1 MQRRV
6 NSEMVAAEMIAT
18 GNGAWQQ
25 ADTRQPILEARE
37 LRKVYGQGAAAVTVL
52 DGVNLKIAAG
62 EMVAIMGPSGT
73 GKSTLLHLLA
83 ALDSPTSGAV
93 YFDSSALE
101 LGRDEAVA
109 EFRNRRIGFVWQR
122 HHLMADFTAAE
133 NVAMPLL
140 MRGCSYSQALATAES
155 WLGEVGLAARAR
167 HRGAELSG
175 GEQQRVAVARALV
188 NDPAVLLADEP
199 TGDLAEQN
207 AFVLM
212 DLIERLHRT
221 HRLTSVLAT
230 HNPVLADRCD
240 RILRL
245 ERGLLHSQ
253 AVSSQAPSS
262 QGEKS

>member
-1 MQRRV
+1 
-6 NSEMVAAEMIAT
+6 MVATEMIAA
-18 GNGAWQQ
+18 GHGPQPQ
-25 ADTRQPILEARE
+25 GGSSGPILEARG
-37 LRKVYGQGAAAVTVL
+37 LRKVYGQGTSAVTVL
-52 DGVNLKIAAG
+52 DGVNLEVAAG
-62 EMVAIMGPSGT
+62 ERVAIMGPSGT

-83 ALDSPTSGAV
+83 ALDRPTSGTV
-93 YFDSSALE
+93 YFGARALE
-101 LGRDEAVA
+101 LGQDEAVA

-140 MRGCSYSQALATAES
+140 MRGCNYDQALETAGR
-155 WLGEVGLAARAR
+155 WLEEVGLAARAQ

-199 TGDLAEQN
+199 TGDLDEQN
-207 AFVLM
+207 AVVLM

-230 HNPVLADRCD
+230 HNPVLASRCD
-240 RILRL
+240 RVLRL
-245 ERGLLHSQ
+245 EHGVLRSN
-253 AVSSQAPSS
+253 AECPQAPSS
-262 QGEKS
+262 LAEGEKS

>member
-1 MQRRV
+1 
-6 NSEMVAAEMIAT
+6 MVAAQTIAT
-18 GNGAWQQ
+18 GFGAGPH
-25 ADTRQPILEARE
+25 ANTRGPILEARE
-37 LRKVYGQGAAAVTVL
+37 LRKTYGQGTTAVTVL
-52 DGVNLKIAAG
+52 DGVNVQIAAG
-62 EMVAIMGPSGT
+62 EMVAIIGPSGT

-93 YFDSSALE
+93 YFDASALD

-140 MRGCSYSQALATAES
+140 MRGCPYSQALATAEK
-155 WLGEVGLAARAR
+155 WLGEVGLAARAH

-199 TGDLAEQN
+199 TGDLDEQN
-207 AFVLM
+207 ATVLM
-212 DLIERLHRT
+212 DLLERLHRT
-221 HRLTSVLAT
+221 HHLTSVLAT
-230 HNPVLADRCD
+230 HNPDLARRCD
-240 RILRL
+240 RVYRV
-245 ERGLLHSQ
+245 ERGLLHMV

>member
-1 MQRRV
+1 
-6 NSEMVAAEMIAT
+6 
-18 GNGAWQQ
+18 
-25 ADTRQPILEARE
+25 
-37 LRKVYGQGAAAVTVL
+37 
-52 DGVNLKIAAG
+52 
-62 EMVAIMGPSGT
+62 
-73 GKSTLLHLLA
+73 
-83 ALDSPTSGAV
+83 
-93 YFDSSALE
+93 

-140 MRGCSYSQALATAES
+140 MRGCPYNQALATAES
-155 WLGEVGLAARAR
+155 WLGEVGLAARAQ

-199 TGDLAEQN
+199 TGDLDEQN
-207 AFVLM
+207 AVVLM

-230 HNPVLADRCD
+230 HNPVLAGRCD
-240 RILRL
+240 RVFRL
-245 ERGLLHSQ
+245 ERGMLHSD
-253 AVSSQAPSS
+253 AVRSQAPSS

>member
-1 MQRRV
+1 
-6 NSEMVAAEMIAT
+6 MVAAETIAA
-18 GNGAWQQ
+18 GYGGEKARR
-25 ADTRQPILEARE
+25 DLRQPILEARE
-37 LRKVYGQGAAAVTVL
+37 LRKIYGQGTSAVTVL
-52 DGVNLKIAAG
+52 DGVNLEIAEG
-62 EMVAIMGPSGT
+62 ERVAIIGASGA
-73 GKSTLLHLLA
+73 GKSTLLHMLA
-83 ALDSPTSGAV
+83 ALDRPTSGAV
-93 YFDSSALE
+93 YFDCSALE
-101 LGRDEAVA
+101 LGQDEAVA

-140 MRGCSYSQALATAES
+140 MRGCSYDQALATAER
-155 WLGEVGLAARAR
+155 WLGEVGLSARAQ

-199 TGDLAEQN
+199 TGDLDEQN
-207 AFVLM
+207 AVVLM

-230 HNPVLADRCD
+230 HNPVLANRCD
-240 RILRL
+240 RVLRL
-245 ERGLLHSQ
+245 ERGMLQSE
-253 AVSSQAPSS
+253 VIGPQAPSS

>member
-1 MQRRV
+1 
-6 NSEMVAAEMIAT
+6 MVATDIT
-18 GNGAWQQ
+18 SVQ
-25 ADTRQPILEARE
+25 AGEQPQAGSGGPILAGRQ
-37 LRKVYGQGAAAVTVL
+37 LRKVYGEGASAVTVL
-52 DGVNLKIAAG
+52 DGVNLEVAAG
-62 EMVAIMGPSGT
+62 EMIAIVGPSGT

-83 ALDSPTSGAV
+83 ALDRPSSGAV
-93 YFDSSALE
+93 YFDSSALD
-101 LGRDEAVA
+101 LGQDEAVA

-140 MRGCSYSQALATAES
+140 MRGCPYGQALDAAGR
-155 WLGEVGLAARAR
+155 WLGEVGLASRAQ

-199 TGDLAEQN
+199 TGDLDEQN
-207 AFVLM
+207 AVHLM

-230 HNPVLADRCD
+230 HNPALANRCN
-240 RILRL
+240 RVLRL
-245 ERGLLHSQ
+245 EHGVLRSDP
-253 AVSSQAPSS
+253 ATPQAPSS
-262 QGEKS
+262 LTEGEKS

>member
-1 MQRRV
+1 MTAANTNVTGTGAAQAMQARV
-6 NSEMVAAEMIAT
+6 
-18 GNGAWQQ
+18 
-25 ADTRQPILEARE
+25 PILETRN
-37 LRKVYGQGAAAVTVL
+37 LRKTYGAGSASLTVL
-52 DGVNLKIAAG
+52 DGVNLQIAAG

-83 ALDSPTSGAV
+83 ALDSPTNGAV
-93 YFDSSALE
+93 YFDGSALN
-101 LGRDEAVA
+101 LGQDEAVA

-140 MRGCSYSQALATAES
+140 MRGRPYNQALVTAEN

-199 TGDLAEQN
+199 TGDLDETN
-207 AFVLM
+207 ATVLM

-230 HNPVLADRCD
+230 HNPALANRCD
-240 RILRL
+240 RVFRL
-245 ERGLLHSQ
+245 ERGMLQSS
-253 AVSSQAPSS
+253 VVESQAPSS

>member
-1 MQRRV
+1 
-6 NSEMVAAEMIAT
+6 MVAAQVIAAKSREV
-18 GNGAWQQ
+18 GAV
-25 ADTRQPILEARE
+25 APILEARD
-37 LRKVYGQGAAAVTVL
+37 LRKSYGSGAAAVSVL
-52 DGVNLKIAAG
+52 DGVNLKISAG
-62 EMVAIMGPSGT
+62 EMVAVMGPSGT

-93 YFDSSALE
+93 YFDASELE

-109 EFRNRRIGFVWQR
+109 EYRNRRIGFVWQR

-140 MRGCSYSQALATAES
+140 MRGRSYDQALAAAER
-155 WLGEVGLAARAR
+155 WLGEVGLTARAR

-188 NDPAVLLADEP
+188 NEPAVLLADEP
-199 TGDLAEQN
+199 TGDLDEEN
-207 AFVLM
+207 ALVLM
-212 DLIERLHRT
+212 ELIQRLHRT
-221 HRLTSVLAT
+221 HQLTSVLAT
-230 HNPVLADRCD
+230 HNPILAARCD
-240 RILRL
+240 RVLRL
-245 ERGLLHSQ
+245 ERGLLHSE

>member
-1 MQRRV
+1 MM
-6 NSEMVAAEMIAT
+6 ETGTIVA
-18 GNGAWQQ
+18 GHGAAQPSG
-25 ADTRQPILEARE
+25 ASGPILAARQ
-37 LRKVYGQGAAAVTVL
+37 LRKVYGQGASAVTVL
-52 DGVNLKIAAG
+52 DGVNLEIAAG

-83 ALDSPTSGAV
+83 ALDRPTSGAV

-140 MRGCSYSQALATAES
+140 MRGCSYDQALATAER
-155 WLGEVGLAARAR
+155 WLGEVGLAARAQ

-199 TGDLAEQN
+199 TGDLDEQN
-207 AFVLM
+207 AVVLM

-230 HNPVLADRCD
+230 HNPALADRCD
-240 RILRL
+240 RVFRL
-245 ERGLLHSQ
+245 ERGLLHSD
-253 AVSSQAPSS
+253 AVSPQAPSS